1 MARLSVVLIPWL
13 LLMLMDKCRRVHIYM
28 YVCALG
34 PLPAQK
40 TVLITTLTIAN
51 ALVSLL
57 YHARERER
65 WKRAP
70 SWSSRRRKYC
80 RFGDLGFGIWD
91 LIPMLFLTIL
101 AAGRGRGSAEYS
113 GPFPNFP
120 NAPVD
125 PSQIISGYGPALVS
139 DSLNPMSR

>member
-1 MARLSVVLIPWL
+1 MAVVDGQVPAGAY
-13 LLMLMDKCRRVHIYM
+13 IYILGYTCVCVCV

-34 PLPAQK
+34 QLPAQK
-40 TVLITTLTIAN
+40 TVLMITLTIAN

-120 NAPVD
+120 NAPD